1 MVLGGFNS
9 LSCSDLDGFGKF
21 HSPAVS
27 SIVLPLG
34 AVHKV
39 LSVNSST
46 CDEVGW
52 CVTSPDTVTEF
63 QTTSM
68 TCLVKTSLFPKMLSL
83 LAAARELRQK
93 ISPYT
98 LQ

>member
-1 MVLGGFNS
+1 MHGA
-9 LSCSDLDGFGKF
+9 LSILLEFRVNGAISDFIMI
-21 HSPAVS
+21 PS
-27 SIVLPLG
+27 SIVSPLG

-68 TCLVKTSLFPKMLSL
+68 TCLVKTSLFPKMLH
-83 LAAARELRQK
+83 
-93 ISPYT
+93 Y
-98 LQ
+98 